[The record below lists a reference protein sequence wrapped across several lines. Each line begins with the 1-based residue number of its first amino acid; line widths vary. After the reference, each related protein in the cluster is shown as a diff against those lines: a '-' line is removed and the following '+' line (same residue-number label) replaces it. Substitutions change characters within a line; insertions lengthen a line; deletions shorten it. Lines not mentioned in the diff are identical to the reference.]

1 METSGR
7 PLLPFQG
14 GKKKKWIYW
23 KRYLCSEYVQFTKTQ
38 TCKTNKWT
46 GRKCKTMW
54 KRRVQQCAVGGNSCP
69 SEKKWLAV
77 FMSTYFTLKG
87 IIQHFIQRLQN
98 ATGQGQ
104 VVISTATMWICLKY
118 WAIPRKTSFF
128 PFQYWLCWKFSSVN
142 ILTKSWVGYDR
153 VLINILAFFFCF
165 FPRQIFPKLVD
176 SLTEVGVMPG
186 NVDSRR
192 QRQR

>member
-1 METSGR
+1 MSQRWQAASEQPRIPTRLKAKDSRCGEARRRRRWTVMETSGR

-14 GKKKKWIYW
+14 EKKKWIYW
-23 KRYLCSEYVQFTKTQ
+23 KRYLWSEYVQFTKTQ

-54 KRRVQQCAVGGNSCP
+54 KRRVQQCAVGGNSCT

-87 IIQHFIQRLQN
+87 IIQQLQN

-118 WAIPRKTSFF
+118 WAIPRKTT
-128 PFQYWLCWKFSSVN
+128 LKFLSLSM
-142 ILTKSWVGYDR
+142 LTLLK
-153 VLINILAFFFCF
+153 
-165 FPRQIFPKLVD
+165 IFIRKYFNQKLE
-176 SLTEVGVMPG
+176 L
-186 NVDSRR
+186 
-192 QRQR
+192 